1 MKKVKK
7 KTLALHSNNLALHY
21 VFGGQIASNLRPYG
35 RNAQIICIGGEQA
48 SYGGKATPHDGERAG
63 LFAKSSFMCWRL
75 VANENMFEN
84 IESLMND
91 APGC

>member
-1 MKKVKK
+1 MWI
-7 KTLALHSNNLALHY
+7 
-21 VFGGQIASNLRPYG
+21 G
-35 RNAQIICIGGEQA
+35 IGGEQA
-48 SYGGKATPHDGERAG
+48 SHGGKATPHDGERAG
-63 LFAKSSFMCWRL
+63 LFAKSGFMCWRL